1 MLMDVILSLHGAMAR
16 ALIFYLAFVGL
27 WGVVSGVRGRGPSG
41 SFVGALVVGVVATV
55 IQGSFGLL
63 TFFRAA
69 PREPLHVLY
78 GFALVLA
85 LPMAWTYARSH
96 GDRRAS
102 LFLGLATL
110 FAAGL
115 AIRGLTTS

>member
-1 MLMDVILSLHGAMAR
+1 MDVFLSLHGALAR
-16 ALIFYLAFVGL
+16 SLILYLAVVGI
-27 WGVVSGVRGRGPSG
+27 WGLANGVRGKRPSG

-55 IQGSFGLL
+55 VQGAFGVL
-63 TFFRAA
+63 TYFRAG

-96 GDRRAS
+96 DDPRAS

-110 FAAGL
+110 FASGL